1 MLRGGTAYNEP
12 ENPPN
17 SSQNLPKG
25 DQESK
30 EVKSDQVKSGQVK
43 SEKAKPVVANPDAW
57 GRLIGPQTVAPIM
70 IDGIET
76 MTLLD
81 TGSQTSLLSKK
92 WVNELGLPLYE
103 LEKLVDIEEAGGS
116 LMDYE
121 GFTEIT
127 ITSKE
132 LPELNMSIPILV
144 VPYIPYHDQVPL
156 TLGTLTL
163 QHIFDSGILEKQ
175 TDLHSSWI
183 NLQKSLELKRQLEGS
198 PDTPL
203 GCAKMTKS
211 LVIPA
216 FSTKV
221 VHCLSKAKN
230 YNMQVN
236 VIVEGCN
243 SKVPEGLEVQNSYTE
258 LMPGS
263 KKVAVAIRNTSARNI
278 KVSRGTVVGSIFT
291 ANKVPKII
299 SQSVRIGSKDSDGKS
314 SDSNCDSSPDS
325 CENPNW
331 ILEKLDLSGTN
342 SWSED
347 LQTKAKDLLV
357 SYSDIFSK
365 HDLDMGKTDLIKHH
379 IKLSDYTPFK
389 QPYRRIP
396 PHFYEEV
403 RALLKEMI
411 QLGAIRKS
419 QSPWCSP
426 IVLVR
431 KKDGKLRFCI
441 DLRKLNMRTIK
452 DNYSLPKIDH
462 HLEQLIGAEWFST
475 LDLKA
480 GYWQV
485 ELDEKSKELTAFT
498 CGPLGFFEC
507 ECMPFGASNAP
518 ATFQRLMENCLGDLN
533 LSWCVVYLDD
543 IIVFGKDPEQHLSR
557 LSAVFEKLRKAKLKL
572 KPSKCNF
579 FKQSI
584 TYLGHIVSK
593 DGIATDPSK
602 VEDVKKWP
610 KPKTL
615 NDVRSFLGF
624 VGYYRKFI
632 KNFSSIA
639 KPLNDLLQGVDNT
652 KKSSKQKLVKWELEQ
667 QLAFDELKEALCSS
681 PVLGYADY
689 TKPFILHT
697 DASLDGLGAV
707 LYQLD
712 PSNKLRVI
720 AYASRSLSKSER
732 NYSVHKLEFLA
743 LKWAITDKFREY
755 LYGPNSFFEV
765 YTDNNPLTYVLTSAK
780 LDATTQRWVA
790 ALASYNFDIFYRSG
804 KHNVDADSLSRIKW
818 PESVEEVIINRNAS
832 VKVSSLVI
840 QATLFGVTVPYGFIE
855 TIAKSTNVVPKPVQT
870 DGMTIEQW
878 CHEQHKDPA
887 IHFLT
892 QLLGADKI
900 LNKKHTELESKCPEI
915 KPYLRYLKQF
925 QVQNG
930 LLYRKVYSDKVGK
943 QTYFLQLVLP
953 TQMVN
958 RAIIG
963 CHDEVGHLG
972 RDKTL
977 DLLRE
982 RFFWPSLYR
991 DVVDHISNCRSCI
1004 KRKGVTPKE
1013 ELCPI
1018 SASRPLELVHMDFL
1032 TLEPSKGN
1040 IENILVITDHFT
1052 RYAQAF
1058 PSKTQTA
1065 QATAKI
1071 LWENFI
1077 SHYGFPEKF
1086 ISDQGRNFESELIKD
1101 LCKIAKVDK
1110 IRTTPYHPMTNG
1122 QCERF
1127 NKTLLNMLGTLTE
1140 EEKSDWKSHLSAM
1153 TFAYNCTRNASTNY
1167 SPYYLMFGRHPR
1179 LAVDVAFGIHKQ
1191 GNKIGFS
1198 KSKYVDRLQRRL
1210 HYAHGK
1216 AESFAKKESERN
1228 RIRYNKNAK
1237 SVSLETDDLVLVRVV
1252 APKGKHKI
1260 QNKWEEEEYVVL
1272 NQPNPDIPVYTVKP
1286 VTGGRERTL
1295 HRNLLLPLDAKLS
1308 EDDSDEQEFE
1318 IVNPLVKLNKKK
1330 RPKIPDEVAQ
1340 SKVTDQSVDKVF
1352 SPSDILDNSQ
1362 VVLTQNSTST
1372 YSEPDTV
1379 ETFLSSPEGA
1389 SSNTTNLTELIEN
1402 APDPTSSVDTDGDL
1416 TKFIQSEHDN
1426 SEEQEESIDSTSS
1439 SFQSQVVNPKE
1450 KGEQIDQETGAN
1462 NGSNDNVESE
1472 VQPRRSSRSNFGAPP
1487 TRYGTV
1493 ISHMLAYPLFY
1504 VWSKGIDHG
1513 DS

>member
-1 MLRGGTAYNEP
+1 M
-12 ENPPN
+12 
-17 SSQNLPKG
+17 PK
-25 DQESK
+25 DDSNSK
-30 EVKSDQVKSGQVK
+30 EPKSEQVK
-43 SEKAKPVVANPDAW
+43 SEKVRPIVANPDAW

-70 IDGIET
+70 IDGVET

-92 WVNELGLPLYE
+92 WVNDLGLPLYE
-103 LEKLVDIEEAGGS
+103 LEKLVDMEGADGS

-132 LPELNMSIPILV
+132 LPELNMSIPVLV

-175 TDLHSSWI
+175 EDLHNSWI
-183 NLQKSLELKRQLEGS
+183 NMQKSLELKKQLEGS

-203 GCAKMTKS
+203 GCAKLTKS
-211 LVIPA
+211 FTIPA
-216 FSTKV
+216 FQTKV

-236 VIVEGCN
+236 VIVEGSD
-243 SKVPEGLEVQNSYTE
+243 SKIPEGLEVQNTYTE

-263 KKVAVAIRNTSARNI
+263 KKVTVAIRNTSARNI
-278 KVSRGTVVGSIFT
+278 KVSRGTVVGNIFT

-299 SQSVRIGSKDSDGKS
+299 SQSVRIGQNDVEENS
-314 SDSNCDSSPDS
+314 SDSSVDPSGDSSSNSGNDQS
-325 CENPNW
+325 W
-331 ILEKLDLSGTN
+331 ILDKLDLSGMD

-347 LQTKAKDLLV
+347 LQSKAKDLLV

-403 RALLKEMI
+403 RALLKEMLE
-411 QLGAIRKS
+411 LGAIRRS

-485 ELDEKSKELTAFT
+485 ELDEESKALTAFT
-498 CGPLGFFEC
+498 CGPLGFYEC
-507 ECMPFGASNAP
+507 EVMPFGSSNAP

-543 IIVFGKDPEQHLSR
+543 IIVFGKSPEEQLSR
-557 LSAVFEKLRKAKLKL
+557 LTAVFEKLRKAKLKL

-584 TYLGHIVSK
+584 SYLGHIVSK

-615 NDVRSFLGF
+615 NDLRSFLGF

-639 KPLNDLLQGVDNT
+639 KPLNDLLQGIDNT
-652 KKSSKQKLVKWELEQ
+652 KKGVKQKPVKWELEQ
-667 QLAFDELKEALCSS
+667 QIAFDELKDALCDS

-712 PSNKLRVI
+712 PANKLRVI

-743 LKWAITDKFREY
+743 LKWAITDKFKEY

-790 ALASYNFDIFYRSG
+790 ELASYNFDIFYRSG

-818 PESVEEVIINRNAS
+818 PESVEEVIINRKVC
-832 VKVSSLVI
+832 VKVSSLVV
-840 QATLFGVTVPYGFIE
+840 QATLFGVSVPYGFVE
-855 TIAKSTNVVPKPVQT
+855 TISKSAKVIPKPDT
-870 DGMTIEQW
+870 TEGMTAEQWKIEQS
-878 CHEQHKDPA
+878 KDPA
-887 IHFLT
+887 VHFIAQLLMEGNLFKRKHT
-892 QLLGADKI
+892 QLE
-900 LNKKHTELESKCPEI
+900 LNCPQV
-915 KPYLRYLKQF
+915 KPYLRFLKQF
-925 QVQNG
+925 QLQNG

-943 QTYFLQLVLP
+943 QAYFLQLVLP
-953 TQMVN
+953 CQMVN

-982 RFFWPSLYR
+982 RFFWPSLYK
-991 DVVDHISNCRSCI
+991 DVVNHISNCRSCI
-1004 KRKGVTPKE
+1004 KRKGVSPKE

-1018 SASRPLELVHMDFL
+1018 TASRPLELVHMDYL

-1040 IENILVITDHFT
+1040 VENILVITDHFT

-1086 ISDQGRNFESELIKD
+1086 ISDQGRNFESDLIKD

-1127 NKTLLNMLGTLTE
+1127 NKTLLNMLGTLTD

-1210 HYAHGK
+1210 NYAYEK
-1216 AESFAKKESERN
+1216 AESFSKKESERN

-1237 SVSLETDDLVLVRVV
+1237 NVCLETDDLVLVRVV
-1252 APKGKHKI
+1252 AHKGKHKI
-1260 QNKWEEEEYVVL
+1260 QNKWEDDEYVVL
-1272 NQPNPDIPVYTVKP
+1272 DQPNPDIPVYTVKP
-1286 VTGGRERTL
+1286 VNGGRERTL
-1295 HRNLLLPLDAKLS
+1295 HRNLLLPLDVKLTK
-1308 EDDSDEQEFE
+1308 EEDSDQEFE
-1318 IVNPLVKLNKKK
+1318 VINPLVRLDKKK
-1330 RPKIPDEVAQ
+1330 RPKIPDEKAH
-1340 SKVTDQSVDKVF
+1340 SKVTDQSVDQVF
-1352 SPSDILDNSQ
+1352 SPSAIFDNSQ
-1362 VVLTQNSTST
+1362 VELTQNSSGT
-1372 YSEPDTV
+1372 YSEPDTK
-1379 ETFLSSPEGA
+1379 ETFLSSQESTSP
-1389 SSNTTNLTELIEN
+1389 NTTNLTNITELIQN
-1402 APDPTSSVDTDGDL
+1402 APDPPSSIDTEGDL
-1416 TKFIQSEHDN
+1416 TKFILDEPSN
-1426 SEEQEESIDSTSS
+1426 SEEQEENKDSTNS
-1439 SFQSQVVNPKE
+1439 SFQSQVVDPQE
-1450 KGEQIDQETGAN
+1450 EGEQIDEVTGVEK
-1462 NGSNDNVESE
+1462 GSNDNDVESD
-1472 VQPRRSSRSNFGAPP
+1472 VKPRRSSRSNFGAPP
-1487 TRYGTV
+1487 TRFGTV
-1493 ISHMLAYPLFY
+1493 VSHMLAYPLYY
-1504 VWSKGIDHG
+1504 VWSKTNSHD
-1513 DS
+1513 D